1 MTMGPR
7 RTFDEGVDPLMS
19 TAAILVARIRNRE
32 RVMANIAERNPETY
46 RSNPYYS
53 MLQSA
58 VVAYRDALAQLERV
72 GVSEV
77 EPVLA

>member
-1 MTMGPR
+1 MTKGSIYY
-7 RTFDEGVDPLMS
+7 MS

-32 RVMANIAERNPETY
+32 RVMANIAERNPETFLT
-46 RSNPYYS
+46 NPYHT

-58 VVAYRDALAQLERV
+58 VVAYRDALTQLERV
-72 GVSEV
+72 GVTET

>member
-1 MTMGPR
+1 MTKGSIY
-7 RTFDEGVDPLMS
+7 TMS

-32 RVMANIAERNPETY
+32 RVMSNIAERNPETFTT
-46 RSNPYYS
+46 NPYYT

-58 VVAYRDALAQLERV
+58 VAAYRDALAQLERV
-72 GVSEV
+72 GVTET